1 MFKEGITDDFMP
13 NTEQLYEYMKAS
25 NMTLL
30 RLAELKKY
38 DTNSRSDIIN
48 ISFNYDN
55 CLSKDIWENTADKND
70 INRWNEVS
78 SWTSS
83 LFDGGYTYKINDYN
97 TSIQYV
103 GVVALKPGAR
113 ISIKPRYGRIR
124 SIRFYHHF
132 AYSKKDGVDDMT
144 SDLTS
149 DKASQYWDQARA
161 NANLKAIKSFDDPTE
176 LTNVKMTVSN
186 AGRSFYGY
194 TGSLTDLMTEFTSAE
209 TGGTIGTEF
218 NLEVNKEGCIG
229 LDGTTEIDLVNC
241 KDDAFRFSSII
252 IDIVRDMPT
261 GAPDIIIKTD
271 KYKENVNPDG
281 SRHWIIWG
289 NSEISFS
296 INERYGDFQQLQIK
310 YLIDENEWKMETSPQ
325 DLWYNGSS
333 IYYNTS
339 SSLPTI
345 TRGAKRI
352 WAVGQVME
360 YKDVY
365 VYDTLGQPIKNDDGT
380 FKTIKEWIGTGQFTP
395 ITCIEIERLT
405 TYPISD
411 ANLASGTLKSG
422 HNGSIIAIGCN
433 TNMIA
438 TAQIDGKY
446 VAFIR
451 NLGRK
456 IQNVPFT
463 TTDGGYTFKIVS
475 DDPFPTH
482 WQPSKP
488 NMDME
493 IWDKIIKTNN
503 IEGRFNWNNA
513 SPYLVIKDDQLDFTN
528 SFQPSVYP
536 FDESLRSRSNSS
548 STDIQYYYVHNPNN
562 TTGGPNSTYPDDW
575 YKSASTQSET
585 IGNAQLYAEQ
595 RMMDLGGWDATERTF
610 KNTKTDKNTDKYT
623 LRSDCDILDNYWEP
637 TDLTF
642 DKYMEKYPGGRFAIR
657 GLVDAP
663 LEATSALERIIYPK
677 SIEVY
682 PKGMPSVKDFA
693 GSTFEVMTDDQYAGS
708 DKTAEAFKFIRLRP
722 LSEADPV
729 KFSLDPEAQWPELP
743 VEYTVDVFDHADN
756 TYKPYEPGISEDG
769 AITLATDEY
778 FDKDG
783 VAQFRITPAIDDLVG
798 DPRIVRIRNMLNST
812 NKINGAAPFKA
823 KYAEA
828 EIKPEDFTDL
838 KGRFLV
844 ISKNQGRL
852 DFTKTEAT
860 TAAEE
865 TWLSVRDLSADD
877 DSEYFIVRGD
887 NLDAF
892 EPGDI
897 FTQLTLLP
905 KLVGDNVVAD
915 ISGLETLAV
924 REIDEQQQ
932 PVKLPA
938 EELNSLTTRHT
949 MALCAHEG
957 HASYARAAI
966 LPPTLKTFDFLS
978 LRNVS
983 VRVEKESGEYIA
995 ELAGDLP
1002 LGFHIMGGSRDMI
1015 AEALLSDGKT
1025 RFNLDG
1031 MMLKGP
1037 DGKWMLE
1044 LEKAVTASALRP
1056 TVISLTSGG
1065 DDADGRFVTYAT
1077 AAITTPEENVD
1088 IYYRTESGDYVLYD
1102 PEKPIVLDE
1111 SVMIESYSCRPGMAQ
1126 SPSTVRRF
1134 VKTSI
1139 SVRSVADLTGTTAAD
1154 RKHHM
1159 MRPMVVAETVD
1170 NVMMAADAAGSW
1182 IALWNPAGWGD
1193 AYTRGDNIIDFV
1205 VDCPDDR
1212 TRFYTIDPDYMP
1224 VKVTDPE
1231 AEHLRVPRATVR
1243 ELISDSD
1250 IGSLVAMQSS
1260 EISTDTQVYTISP
1273 EADHSKVY
1281 SLNPAPLGLLDWMAD
1296 PDGEVFVITSYVM
1309 SGQEGKPELWP
1320 VRIDAVRHTYDPV
1333 IVAPETVFVGSTTF
1347 TVDSELGAYV
1357 WWSTDGGATWQEYPD
1372 APVTIDRTCTVSV
1385 YAQLPGLSDSQTV
1398 SLDFTRE
1405 YVSGGVTIEPTAT
1418 GNGYIDVEIAP
1429 DEPVEGAYRIYCTTD
1444 GSEPEVKT
1452 AHRYKGAMRL
1462 RSTVTVKA
1470 LMVEEGKR
1478 PGAVNACQVIVPQ
1491 AVSGAT
1497 KIHVK
1502 EGDGITAVIITP
1514 FYVIPQGSFTIYYTT
1529 DGTEPYVD
1537 PALEY
1542 DGSALM
1548 FREPCTVK
1556 AILLQNG
1563 MLPGDVASMAIRV
1576 VTGIAAP
1583 GADTDSDTQVS
1594 CSPDGRVS
1602 APEGSR
1608 LYDLAGRQLRID
1620 ARLRKGIYIVVL
1632 PSGKPVKLLVD

>member
-1 MFKEGITDDFMP
+1 MHLKYRDMGIVYASSGIDDNFVKPEGAIRYQFEKLNSTAAL
-13 NTEQLYEYMKAS
+13 TEIVKDNL
-25 NMTLL
+25 T
-30 RLAELKKY
+30 
-38 DTNSRSDIIN
+38 
-48 ISFNYDN
+48 ISFDYRN
-55 CLSKDIWENTADKND
+55 CLSKELCKNNYLSLDDAKTYTAKS
-70 INRWNEVS
+70 I
-78 SWTSS
+78 
-83 LFDGGYTYKINDYN
+83 DGGLKFTTQTGDIEEPCGIIVLYPGTRMAIRPKRGIIKKI
-97 TSIQYV
+97 TFFQH
-103 GVVALKPGAR
+103 L
-113 ISIKPRYGRIR
+113 
-124 SIRFYHHF
+124 
-132 AYSKKDGVDDMT
+132 AYSKLIGDT
-144 SDLTS
+144 SEP
-149 DKASQYWDQARA
+149 Y
-161 NANLKAIKSFDDPTE
+161 
-176 LTNVKMTVSN
+176 
-186 AGRSFYGY
+186 
-194 TGSLTDLMTEFTSAE
+194 
-209 TGGTIGTEF
+209 EF
-218 NLEVNKEGCIG
+218 NVDYKYWNQELADQNLRIVSGFDENVEDITSSADIKCEASGTKYTLTKEEYGQTKTYTKNLDNSKKTTITPKNADGDLGHELIIEINKNGSI
-229 LDGTTEIDLVNC
+229 DYNGTTIDLINC
-241 KDDAFRFSSII
+241 KNDAFRFSSV
-252 IDIVRDMPT
+252 IVEVEREYPT
-261 GAPDIIIKTD
+261 GAPTIGIKTT
-271 KYKENVNPDG
+271 KYKVTADNEWVVWDDNPLITFNDEYGQFDDLAVFYYLDPDG
-281 SRHWIIWG
+281 YE
-289 NSEISFS
+289 N
-296 INERYGDFQQLQIK
+296 NLTANQIK
-310 YLIDENEWKMETSPQ
+310 SLGQNQEYNDNNNIYLTTVAGP
-325 DLWYNGSS
+325 
-333 IYYNTS
+333 
-339 SSLPTI
+339 
-345 TRGAKRI
+345 AKKI
-352 WAVGQVME
+352 WAVAEKGKRTPNGNGTTW
-360 YKDVY
+360 YGY
-365 VYDTLGQPIKNDDGT
+365 ND
-380 FKTIKEWIGTGQFTP
+380 FSP
-395 ITCIEIERLT
+395 ITCINVVKKQSISISSPANINTMEER
-405 TYPISD
+405 YNSPIVWLGMHTSMV
-411 ANLASGTLKSG
+411 AYAK
-422 HNGSIIAIGCN
+422 IG
-433 TNMIA
+433 
-438 TAQIDGKY
+438 DKY

-451 NLGRK
+451 NLGTPYLF
-456 IQNVPFT
+456 NPFET
-463 TTDGGYTFKIVS
+463 RGGGQTIKLVS
-475 DDPFPTH
+475 DKPFPKS
-482 WQPSKP
+482 WEPSRP
-488 NMDME
+488 DASSE
-493 IWDKIIKTNN
+493 LTDKILLPHT
-503 IEGRFNWNNA
+503 IEGVLNWNQNN
-513 SPYLVIKDDQLDFTN
+513 PYIIVNDSDWDFTE
-528 SFQPSVYP
+528 SFTEGLYP
-536 FDESLRSRSNSS
+536 YHVRGGVSS
-548 STDIQYYYVHNPNN
+548 SGTGGAQYWFIHAWPYNY
-562 TTGGPNSTYPDDW
+562 TGGPVSKYPDDW
-575 YKSASTQSET
+575 YRSAPTQSET
-585 IGNAQLYAEQ
+585 IGKAQLYAEQ

-610 KNTKTDKNTDKYT
+610 KNTKLTSSKSR
-623 LRSDCDILDNYWEP
+623 LRADCNKIDNYWQP

-642 DKYMEKYPGGRFAIR
+642 DQYMEKYPGGRFAIR
-657 GLVDAP
+657 GIVDAP
-663 LEATSALERIIYPK
+663 LEAVNTNLRIIYPK

-722 LSEADPV
+722 LSADDPV
-729 KFSLDPEAQWPELP
+729 KFSLDPEAQWPDRP
-743 VEYTVDVFDHADN
+743 VEYTVEAFDISDN

-783 VAQFRITPAIDDLVG
+783 VAQFRITPAINDLVG
-798 DPRIVRIRNMLNST
+798 DPRTVRIRNMINST
-812 NKINGAAPFKA
+812 GKISGAAAFKT
-823 KYAEA
+823 KYAGA
-828 EIKPEDFTDL
+828 EIKPEDFIDL

-844 ISKNQGRL
+844 ISKNHGRL
-852 DFTKTEAT
+852 DLMQ
-860 TAAEE
+860 TAGRARKAAARDAADE

-897 FTQLTLLP
+897 LTQLTLLP
-905 KLVGDNVVAD
+905 KRVGDNVVAD

-924 REIDEQQQ
+924 REVDEQQQ

-949 MALCAHEG
+949 LALCAHEG
-957 HASYARAAI
+957 HASYARAAL
-966 LPPTLKTFDFLS
+966 LPQTLKTFDFMS
-978 LRNVS
+978 LRNVG

-1031 MMLKGP
+1031 MMIKGP

-1044 LEKAVTASALRP
+1044 LERAVAASALRP
-1056 TVISLTSGG
+1056 TAISMTSGG
-1065 DDADGRFVTYAT
+1065 DDADGRFATYAT

-1088 IYYRTESGDYVLYD
+1088 IYYRSESGDYVLYD
-1102 PEKPIVLDE
+1102 PEKPIALDE

-1139 SVRSVADLTGTTAAD
+1139 SVRSVADLAATTASD

-1170 NVMMAADAAGSW
+1170 NVMMAADASGAW

-1193 AYTRGDNIIDFV
+1193 AYTRGNNIIDFV

-1250 IGSLVAMQSS
+1250 IGSLVALQSS
-1260 EISTDTQVYTISP
+1260 EIHTDTQTYTISP

-1309 SGQEGKPELWP
+1309 SGPDGKPELWP
-1320 VRIDAVRHTYDPV
+1320 IRIDAVRHTYDPV
-1333 IVAPETVFVGSTTF
+1333 IVAPETVFVGSTAF

-1372 APVTIDRTCTVSV
+1372 APVTVDRTCTVSV

-1405 YVSGGVTIEPTAT
+1405 YVSGGVTIEPTST
-1418 GNGYIDVEIAP
+1418 GNGYIDVEIVP
-1429 DEPVEGAYRIYCTTD
+1429 EEPVEGDYRIYCTTD

-1470 LMVEEGKR
+1470 LMVEDGKR

-1514 FYVIPQGSFTIYYTT
+1514 FYVIPQGSYTIYYTT
-1529 DGTEPYVD
+1529 DGTEPYAD
-1537 PALEY
+1537 PALAY

-1548 FREPCTVK
+1548 FREPCTIK
-1556 AILLQNG
+1556 AILLQDG
-1563 MLPGDVASMAIRV
+1563 MLPGEVASMSIRV

-1583 GADTDSDTQVS
+1583 GADTDSNTQVS
-1594 CSPDGRVS
+1594 CSPDGTVN

>member
-1 MFKEGITDDFMP
+1 MVNCSDDALRFSWIEVAVDQDVP
-13 NTEQLYEYMKAS
+13 IDKAPE
-25 NMTLL
+25 L
-30 RLAELKKY
+30 RLATTQYKEYVDENGRTCWKIWSPSLETILINDSYGIFDALKLKY
-38 DTNSRSDIIN
+38 LWDYSVEPNEEMHTDKLIWDNGIECPTSGS
-48 ISFNYDN
+48 ISFPDANIKGFWTVGCLMEYSGYTWKEVEGAYTPVSYVSIEYLKNNSIEGPLMYTSILADQKDEYDN
-55 CLSKDIWENTADKND
+55 
-70 INRWNEVS
+70 
-78 SWTSS
+78 
-83 LFDGGYTYKINDYN
+83 
-97 TSIQYV
+97 SIV
-103 GVVALKPGAR
+103 
-113 ISIKPRYGRIR
+113 
-124 SIRFYHHF
+124 
-132 AYSKKDGVDDMT
+132 
-144 SDLTS
+144 
-149 DKASQYWDQARA
+149 
-161 NANLKAIKSFDDPTE
+161 
-176 LTNVKMTVSN
+176 
-186 AGRSFYGY
+186 
-194 TGSLTDLMTEFTSAE
+194 
-209 TGGTIGTEF
+209 TI
-218 NLEVNKEGCIG
+218 
-229 LDGTTEIDLVNC
+229 
-241 KDDAFRFSSII
+241 
-252 IDIVRDMPT
+252 
-261 GAPDIIIKTD
+261 
-271 KYKENVNPDG
+271 
-281 SRHWIIWG
+281 
-289 NSEISFS
+289 
-296 INERYGDFQQLQIK
+296 
-310 YLIDENEWKMETSPQ
+310 
-325 DLWYNGSS
+325 
-333 IYYNTS
+333 
-339 SSLPTI
+339 LP
-345 TRGAKRI
+345 
-352 WAVGQVME
+352 V
-360 YKDVY
+360 
-365 VYDTLGQPIKNDDGT
+365 
-380 FKTIKEWIGTGQFTP
+380 
-395 ITCIEIERLT
+395 
-405 TYPISD
+405 
-411 ANLASGTLKSG
+411 
-422 HNGSIIAIGCN
+422 

-438 TAQIDGKY
+438 TGKIGDKY

-451 NLGRK
+451 NLGDVRLF
-456 IQNVPFT
+456 NPFST
-463 TTDGGYTFKIVS
+463 RYGGGTVKLVS
-475 DDPFPTH
+475 DTPFPES
-482 WQPSKP
+482 WAPSVPSTENKTWDKLIP
-488 NMDME
+488 SGSIQGLLNWNLGAYHITVRDD
-493 IWDKIIKTNN
+493 IWD
-503 IEGRFNWNNA
+503 FY
-513 SPYLVIKDDQLDFTN
+513 S
-528 SFQPSVYP
+528 SFQPAVYP
-536 FDESLRSRSNSS
+536 FDESLKRRSNSS
-548 STDIQYYYVHNPNN
+548 PTDIQYYYIHNPHN
-562 TTGGPNSTYPDDW
+562 TTGGPNTTYPDDW
-575 YKSASTQSET
+575 YTYSPGDCQQLDKAK
-585 IGNAQLYAEQ
+585 LYAEQ
-595 RMMDLGGWDATERTF
+595 RILDLGGWTDTGKTL
-610 KNTKTDKNTDKYT
+610 KNTKSKNSFTVTVDDESITDYW
-623 LRSDCDILDNYWEP
+623 SDQSKS
-637 TDLTF
+637 F
-642 DKYMEKYPGGRFAIR
+642 DDYMAQYPGGRFAVTGIF
-657 GLVDAP
+657 DAP
-663 LEATSALERIIYPK
+663 LTLTSANSYERIIYPK
-677 SIEVY
+677 SVEVY

-693 GSTFEVMTDDQYAGS
+693 GSAFEVLTDDRYASS
-708 DKTAEAFKFIRLRP
+708 DRTAEAFKFIRLRP
-722 LSEADPV
+722 LSAEDPV

-743 VEYTVDVFDHADN
+743 VGYTVEVFDVSDN

-769 AITLATDEY
+769 AITLASDEY

-783 VAQFRITPAIDDLVG
+783 VAQFRITPYIDDLVG
-798 DPRIVRIRNMLNST
+798 DPRTVRIRNM
-812 NKINGAAPFKA
+812 INATGKVSGAAAFKA
-823 KYAEA
+823 KYAAA
-828 EIKPEDFTDL
+828 EIKPEDFIDL

-844 ISKNQGRL
+844 ISKNHGRL
-852 DFTKTEAT
+852 DLMQ
-860 TAAEE
+860 TAGRARKAAARDASDD

-905 KLVGDNVVAD
+905 KREGDNVVAD

-924 REIDEQQQ
+924 REVNEQQQ
-932 PVKLPA
+932 PVRLPA

-957 HASYARAAI
+957 HASYAREAL
-966 LPPTLKTFDFLS
+966 LPTTLKTFDFLS
-978 LRNVS
+978 LRNVG
-983 VRVEKESGEYIA
+983 VRVEKESGDYIA

-1015 AEALLSDGKT
+1015 AEALLSDPKT

-1044 LEKAVTASALRP
+1044 LERAVAASALRP
-1056 TVISLTSGG
+1056 TVISMTSGG
-1065 DDADGRFVTYAT
+1065 DDAEGRFTTYAT
-1077 AAITTPEENVD
+1077 AAISTDEENVD
-1088 IYYRTESGDYVLYD
+1088 IYYRTESGDYMLYD
-1102 PEKPIVLDE
+1102 PAKPIALDE

-1134 VKTSI
+1134 VKTSL
-1139 SVRSVADLTGTTAAD
+1139 SVRSVADLTGTTASD

-1159 MRPMVVAETVD
+1159 MKPMVVAETVD
-1170 NVMMAADAAGSW
+1170 NVMMAADASGAW

-1193 AYTRGDNIIDFV
+1193 AYSRGDNIIDFV

-1260 EISTDTQVYTISP
+1260 EISTDTQTYTISP

-1309 SGQEGKPELWP
+1309 SGPDGKPELWP
-1320 VRIDAVRHTYDPV
+1320 IRIDAVRHTYDPV

-1372 APVTIDRTCTVSV
+1372 APVTVDRTCTVSV

-1418 GNGYIDVEIAP
+1418 GNGYIDVEILP
-1429 DEPVEGAYRIYCTTD
+1429 EEPVEGDYRIYCTTD

-1452 AHRYKGAMRL
+1452 SHRYKGAMRL

-1548 FREPCTVK
+1548 FREPCTIK

-1563 MLPGDVASMAIRV
+1563 MLPGEVASMAIRV

-1583 GADTDSDTQVS
+1583 GADTDSNTQVS
-1594 CSPDGRVS
+1594 CSPDGTVS

-1608 LYDLAGRQLRID
+1608 LYDMAGRQLRID

>member
-1 MFKEGITDDFMP
+1 
-13 NTEQLYEYMKAS
+13 
-25 NMTLL
+25 
-30 RLAELKKY
+30 
-38 DTNSRSDIIN
+38 
-48 ISFNYDN
+48 
-55 CLSKDIWENTADKND
+55 
-70 INRWNEVS
+70 
-78 SWTSS
+78 
-83 LFDGGYTYKINDYN
+83 
-97 TSIQYV
+97 
-103 GVVALKPGAR
+103 
-113 ISIKPRYGRIR
+113 
-124 SIRFYHHF
+124 
-132 AYSKKDGVDDMT
+132 
-144 SDLTS
+144 
-149 DKASQYWDQARA
+149 
-161 NANLKAIKSFDDPTE
+161 
-176 LTNVKMTVSN
+176 
-186 AGRSFYGY
+186 
-194 TGSLTDLMTEFTSAE
+194 
-209 TGGTIGTEF
+209 
-218 NLEVNKEGCIG
+218 
-229 LDGTTEIDLVNC
+229 
-241 KDDAFRFSSII
+241 
-252 IDIVRDMPT
+252 
-261 GAPDIIIKTD
+261 
-271 KYKENVNPDG
+271 
-281 SRHWIIWG
+281 
-289 NSEISFS
+289 
-296 INERYGDFQQLQIK
+296 
-310 YLIDENEWKMETSPQ
+310 
-325 DLWYNGSS
+325 
-333 IYYNTS
+333 
-339 SSLPTI
+339 
-345 TRGAKRI
+345 
-352 WAVGQVME
+352 
-360 YKDVY
+360 
-365 VYDTLGQPIKNDDGT
+365 
-380 FKTIKEWIGTGQFTP
+380 
-395 ITCIEIERLT
+395 
-405 TYPISD
+405 
-411 ANLASGTLKSG
+411 
-422 HNGSIIAIGCN
+422 
-433 TNMIA
+433 
-438 TAQIDGKY
+438 
-446 VAFIR
+446 
-451 NLGRK
+451 
-456 IQNVPFT
+456 
-463 TTDGGYTFKIVS
+463 
-475 DDPFPTH
+475 
-482 WQPSKP
+482 
-488 NMDME
+488 
-493 IWDKIIKTNN
+493 
-503 IEGRFNWNNA
+503 
-513 SPYLVIKDDQLDFTN
+513 
-528 SFQPSVYP
+528 
-536 FDESLRSRSNSS
+536 
-548 STDIQYYYVHNPNN
+548 
-562 TTGGPNSTYPDDW
+562 
-575 YKSASTQSET
+575 
-585 IGNAQLYAEQ
+585 
-595 RMMDLGGWDATERTF
+595 MDLGGWDATERTF
-610 KNTKTDKNTDKYT
+610 KNTKLTSSKSR
-623 LRSDCDILDNYWEP
+623 LRADCNKIDNYWQP

-642 DKYMEKYPGGRFAIR
+642 DQYMEKYPGGRFAIR
-657 GLVDAP
+657 GIVDAP
-663 LEATSALERIIYPK
+663 LEAVNTNLRIIYPK

-722 LSEADPV
+722 LSADDPV
-729 KFSLDPEAQWPELP
+729 KFSLDPEAQWPDRP
-743 VEYTVDVFDHADN
+743 VEYTVEAFDISDN

-783 VAQFRITPAIDDLVG
+783 VAQFRITPAINDLVG
-798 DPRIVRIRNMLNST
+798 DPRTVRIRNMINST
-812 NKINGAAPFKA
+812 GKISGAAAFKT
-823 KYAEA
+823 KYAGA
-828 EIKPEDFTDL
+828 EIKPEDFIDL

-844 ISKNQGRL
+844 ISKNHGRL
-852 DFTKTEAT
+852 DLMQ
-860 TAAEE
+860 TAGRARKAAARDAADE

-897 FTQLTLLP
+897 LTQLTLLP
-905 KLVGDNVVAD
+905 KRVGDNVVAD

-924 REIDEQQQ
+924 REVDEQQQ

-949 MALCAHEG
+949 LALCAHEG
-957 HASYARAAI
+957 HASYARAAL
-966 LPPTLKTFDFLS
+966 LPQTLKTFDFMS
-978 LRNVS
+978 LRNVG

-1031 MMLKGP
+1031 MMIKGP

-1044 LEKAVTASALRP
+1044 LERAVAASALRP
-1056 TVISLTSGG
+1056 TAISMTSGG
-1065 DDADGRFVTYAT
+1065 DDADGRFATYAT

-1088 IYYRTESGDYVLYD
+1088 IYYRSESGDYVLYD
-1102 PEKPIVLDE
+1102 PEKPIALDE

-1139 SVRSVADLTGTTAAD
+1139 SVRSVADLAATTASD

-1170 NVMMAADAAGSW
+1170 NVMMAADASGAW

-1193 AYTRGDNIIDFV
+1193 AYTRGNNIIDFV

-1250 IGSLVAMQSS
+1250 IGSLVALQSS
-1260 EISTDTQVYTISP
+1260 EIHTDTQTYTISP

-1309 SGQEGKPELWP
+1309 SGPDGKPELWP
-1320 VRIDAVRHTYDPV
+1320 IRIDAVRHTYDPV
-1333 IVAPETVFVGSTTF
+1333 IVAPETVFVGSTAF

-1372 APVTIDRTCTVSV
+1372 APVTVDRTCTVSV

-1405 YVSGGVTIEPTAT
+1405 YVSGGVTIEPTST
-1418 GNGYIDVEIAP
+1418 GNGYIDVEIVP
-1429 DEPVEGAYRIYCTTD
+1429 EEPVEGDYRIYCTTD

-1470 LMVEEGKR
+1470 LMVEDGKR

-1514 FYVIPQGSFTIYYTT
+1514 FYVIPQGSYTIYYTT
-1529 DGTEPYVD
+1529 DGTEPYAD
-1537 PALEY
+1537 PALAY

-1548 FREPCTVK
+1548 FREPCTIK
-1556 AILLQNG
+1556 AILLQDG
-1563 MLPGDVASMAIRV
+1563 MLPGEVASMSIRV

-1583 GADTDSDTQVS
+1583 GADTDSNTQVS
-1594 CSPDGRVS
+1594 CSPDGTVN